1 MVFVL
6 EHVVVRILALIRLNV
21 HRLNDGKQ
29 MIEVRRHGGGRK
41 REREKMRMMISVGF
55 HFVCLV
61 DRHNK
66 KHLLSCDRRKMKRP
80 KSMYALGNRIIRNQ

>member
-1 MVFVL
+1 MG
-6 EHVVVRILALIRLNV
+6 E
-21 HRLNDGKQ
+21 
-29 MIEVRRHGGGRK
+29 E